1 MIRVYKLNNQ
11 ITSLD
16 AIMEYLEDLLTY
28 GGNTSAFEDLG
39 IDFEDLDVDGVYYEV
54 IYTNPEDE
62 DVEIFTNKELAQ
74 DYFND
79 EVKKLKELAKQK
91 NYRIS
96 DDFDDYFCM
105 HDDDFGG
112 RYCISLE
119 EYNDH
124 A

>member
-1 MIRVYKLNNQ
+1 MIRIYKLNNQ

-39 IDFEDLDVDGVYYEV
+39 IDFVDLDVEGAYYEV
-54 IYTNPEDE
+54 IYEDPGN
-62 DVEIFTNKELAQ
+62 DYTEIFTNKGLAQ
-74 DYFND
+74 DCFND
-79 EVKKLKELAKQK
+79 EVKRLKELAKQK

-112 RYCISLE
+112 RYCVALE
-119 EYNDH
+119 EYTDH